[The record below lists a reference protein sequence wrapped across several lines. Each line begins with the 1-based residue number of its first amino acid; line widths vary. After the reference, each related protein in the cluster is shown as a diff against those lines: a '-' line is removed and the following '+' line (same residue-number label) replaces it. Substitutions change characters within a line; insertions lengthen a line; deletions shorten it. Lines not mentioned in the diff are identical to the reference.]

1 MSMAERKTMTRAVKN
16 PVKRKLTRAEKK
28 EIAAVIQAAKGDGK
42 PHTAQQTIP
51 YLQMYPDGICRV
63 TEKKYSKSLVFE
75 DINYQLAQADDKTAI
90 FENWCDFLNYFDAS
104 VSVQLSFINQGAR
117 KEKAQAAIEIPAQDD
132 AFNSIRR
139 EYADMLKNQLE
150 KGNNGL
156 EKCKYITF
164 SIEADNLAA
173 AKARLSR
180 IETDVLNNFKVLGVT
195 ARPMNGQERLNVLH
209 GIFHPEGEPFRFS
222 WDWLVPSGLST
233 KDFIAPSSFRF
244 GDGRTFRIKE
254 LSPDLIILDLMLP
267 FISGDELIRNIRKF
281 SDVPVIVVSAKSLT
295 FNKVELLRLGADDY
309 LTKPFDLDELLAR
322 IERNLLRSQ
331 KDTPHLCLTFGE
343 LSINTSSKIVTVA
356 DEIIVLTAK
365 EYQLVELLAK
375 YPDKVFSKQNLY
387 ESIWQEPFARDNDVI
402 NTHISNLRKKL
413 KGEGCRIKTIW
424 GLGYRFAK

>member
-1 MSMAERKTMTRAVKN
+1 MA
-16 PVKRKLTRAEKK
+16 
-28 EIAAVIQAAKGDGK
+28 
-42 PHTAQQTIP
+42 
-51 YLQMYPDGICRV
+51 
-63 TEKKYSKSLVFE
+63 
-75 DINYQLAQADDKTAI
+75 KTAI
-90 FENWCDFLNYFDAS
+90 LVDGGFY
-104 VSVQLSFINQGAR
+104 R
-117 KEKAQAAIEIPAQDD
+117 KRAAH
-132 AFNSIRR
+132 
-139 EYADMLKNQLE
+139 LWGK
-150 KGNNGL
+150 K
-156 EKCKYITF
+156 
-164 SIEADNLAA
+164 
-173 AKARLSR
+173 
-180 IETDVLNNFKVLGVT
+180 T
-195 ARPMNGQERLNVLH
+195 AEER
-209 GIFHPEGEPFRFS
+209 
-222 WDWLVPSGLST
+222 
-233 KDFIAPSSFRF
+233 A
-244 GDGRTFRIKE
+244 KE
-254 LSPDLIILDLMLP
+254 LNAYCMAHLHDKDGNEERQLYRIFYYDCEPVGRRSVYHPLTKKNVDLDKSDTYTWTQTFLE
-267 FISGDELIRNIRKF
+267 ELRKRRKF

-331 KDTPHLCLTFGE
+331 KDTPNLCLTFGE